1 MQNIVYERKRNG
13 ADFILLHSV
22 TTLHFGNRVANV
34 LVTEQPQYSVP
45 FCIFPT
51 WQNTGILLISNDLRF
66 IFTCPLF
73 LAQPITFHLAR
84 HTFATTICLENGLP
98 IETVSK
104 MLGHRFISTT
114 EIYARVT
121 KSKIAKEMQPLM
133 GSEHTRVLRKAL
145 RLCPSRT
152 PKKSS
157 PIIGM

>member
-1 MQNIVYERKRNG
+1 IKAGLPPHTQ
-13 ADFILLHSV
+13 ATSH
-22 TTLHFGNRVANV
+22 T
-34 LVTEQPQYSVP
+34 
-45 FCIFPT
+45 
-51 WQNTGILLISNDLRF
+51 
-66 IFTCPLF
+66 
-73 LAQPITFHLAR
+73 AR

>member
-73 LAQPITFHLAR
+73 LAQPITFHQRR
-84 HTFATTICLENGLP
+84 HCLL
-98 IETVSK
+98 
-104 MLGHRFISTT
+104 
-114 EIYARVT
+114 
-121 KSKIAKEMQPLM
+121 
-133 GSEHTRVLRKAL
+133 LR
-145 RLCPSRT
+145 
-152 PKKSS
+152 PK
-157 PIIGM
+157 

>member
-84 HTFATTICLENGLP
+84 HTWATT
-98 IETVSK
+98 
-104 MLGHRFISTT
+104 
-114 EIYARVT
+114 
-121 KSKIAKEMQPLM
+121 
-133 GSEHTRVLRKAL
+133 AL
-145 RLCPSRT
+145 RQNYNSSLICDAMGHSSIKVTETYFQRYREDEVNRLNNALVAFVLS
-152 PKKSS
+152 KKV
-157 PIIGM
+157 